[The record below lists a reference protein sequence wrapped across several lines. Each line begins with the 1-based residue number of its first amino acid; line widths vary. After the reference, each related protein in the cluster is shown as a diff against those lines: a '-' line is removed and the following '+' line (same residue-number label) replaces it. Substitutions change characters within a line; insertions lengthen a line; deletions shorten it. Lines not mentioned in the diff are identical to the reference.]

1 MRRSGDIGL
10 FKIISETGVAAGVR
24 RVEAITGEGAIAWIG
39 NLDNSLL
46 RVADMLRTDRDGVE
60 TKLAHALTRT
70 RELEK
75 ELERLKSKL
84 ASSQGGELAERA
96 VEIDCFKVLAAE
108 IEGADAKTLR
118 DAVDQLKDKLGS
130 AVIVLGGGLIKRKV
144 SLVAGVTKDG
154 VDRIQAGTLVNFV
167 AEQVGGRGGGRPDM
181 AQAGGSDPSRVE
193 EALDSVPAWV
203 TDQLAS

>member
-1 MRRSGDIGL
+1 M
-10 FKIISETGVAAGVR
+10 
-24 RVEAITGEGAIAWIG
+24 
-39 NLDNSLL
+39 
-46 RVADMLRTDRDGVE
+46 
-60 TKLAHALTRT
+60 
-70 RELEK
+70 
-75 ELERLKSKL
+75 
-84 ASSQGGELAERA
+84 ASFAERA

-130 AVIVLGGGLIKRKV
+130 AVIVLAAVNQKKV